1 MRPFYPEAA
10 VYASDLLKGR
20 TIVVS
25 GGGSGL
31 GAEMARRFAE
41 LGAHPVV
48 LGRRQEK
55 LDEVVAQ
62 IRARGGSATAIAC
75 DIRDPAAVDRAAAQ
89 GTRVDGPGNNAPG
102 NF

>member
-20 TIVVS
+20 TIVVT

-41 LGAHPVV
+41 LGAHSVV

-62 IRARGGSATAIAC
+62 IRGRGGQASAVVC
-75 DIRDPAAVDRAAAQ
+75 DVRDAAAVDRAGAAAAS
-89 GTRVDGPGNNAPG
+89 GDGPEEQP
-102 NF
+102 